1 MNTLKSSDHAEP
13 PSAEASRG
21 GASAIHGAHESDT
34 TAWKASVA
42 RYQHSSLWRSI
53 WQIANT
59 VVPYAG
65 LWCLMYFTLPI
76 SWWLTLPL
84 AVLAG
89 AFLVR
94 MFILFHDCGHG
105 SFFKSQTANE
115 VVGMITGLLTFT
127 PYHHWRREHATH
139 HATSGDLDRRGTGDL
154 WTMTVREY
162 LESSRSKRFAYRLA
176 RNPFILFIA
185 APLFL
190 LLVKNRIPK
199 SDAGPLERR
208 WVLGTDLALLGM
220 AFGLSAIFGFKA
232 YLIIQFTALL
242 VAGAAGFWLFYVQH
256 QFEGGYWAH
265 GADWDYTAAALQ
277 GSSFYKLPRVL
288 QWFTGSI
295 GYHHLHHLSARIPNY
310 HLEKCHNAD
319 PLFRNVPPITL
330 FASLKSLSFRLW
342 DEQRQRLVGYDHL
355 RMLRRQQNE
364 ASEC

>member
-1 MNTLKSSDHAEP
+1 MAAGTRPDSAPTQDRHEAET
-13 PSAEASRG
+13 A
-21 GASAIHGAHESDT
+21 
-34 TAWKASVA
+34 AWKASVA
-42 RYQHSSLWRSI
+42 RYQHSAPWRSA
-53 WQIANT
+53 WQIVNT
-59 VVPYAG
+59 LVPYAG
-65 LWCLMYFTLPI
+65 LWYLMYLTLGI
-76 SWWLTLPL
+76 SWWLTVPL
-84 AVLAG
+84 AALAG

-94 MFILFHDCGHG
+94 VFILFHDCTHG
-105 SFFKSQTANE
+105 SFFKSRTAND
-115 VVGMITGLLTFT
+115 VLGMITGLLTFT

-139 HATSGDLDRRGTGDL
+139 HATSGNLDRRGTGDL

-162 LESSRSKRFAYRLA
+162 LEASRSKRFFYRLA
-176 RNPFILFIA
+176 RNPFILFVV

-220 AFGLSAIFGFKA
+220 ALGLGAIFGFKA

-265 GADWDYTAAALQ
+265 GQEWNYTAAALQ
-277 GSSFYKLPRVL
+277 GSSFYKLPPVL

-295 GYHHLHHLSARIPNY
+295 GYHHLHHLSSRIPNY
-310 HLEKCHNAD
+310 HLEKCHEAD

-330 FASLKSLSFRLW
+330 LASLKSLSFRLW
-342 DEQRQRLVGYDHL
+342 DEQRQRLVGFGHL
-355 RMLRRQQNE
+355 RTLRRQQ
-364 ASEC
+364 SKTSGC